1 MKNTFHTAQLMKL
14 NAFLVGVAGFTIGG
28 LLAALMLLA

>member
-1 MKNTFHTAQLMKL
+1 MDTKISAQIMKL
-14 NAFLVGVAGFTIGG
+14 NAFLVGAAGFTIGG

>member
-1 MKNTFHTAQLMKL
+1 MTNTFRTARLMKL
-14 NAFLVGVAGFTIGG
+14 NAFLIGVAGFTIGG